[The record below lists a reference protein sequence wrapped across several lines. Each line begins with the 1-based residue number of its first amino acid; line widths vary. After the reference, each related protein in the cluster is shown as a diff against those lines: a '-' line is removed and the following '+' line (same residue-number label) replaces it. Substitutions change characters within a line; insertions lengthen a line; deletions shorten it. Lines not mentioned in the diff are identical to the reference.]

1 MAAKTIA
8 SKTRIFKD
16 SLSVPKIIGKG
27 PTKITPPP
35 LTFSAFPIPRNM
47 NRINATIITAMPA
60 NIKVN
65 PIYVN
70 RFVGSMS

>member
-1 MAAKTIA
+1 MEAKTIA

-16 SLSVPKIIGKG
+16 SLSVPKIIGNG
-27 PTKITPPP
+27 PTKIIPPP
-35 LTFSAFPIPRNM
+35 LTFSAFPIPRSM
-47 NRINATIITAMPA
+47 NRKNAAIITAMPA
-60 NIKVN
+60 NIKAN